1 MTELDE
7 IRELLS
13 DMGKYCDVIENHE
26 TSYKSKVMFTK
37 LLIQD
42 SVLLQKK
49 IRLIEDKILVW
60 KIIGGLINEQPKQN
74 DNQM

>member
-60 KIIGGLINEQPKQN
+60 KITGGLINEQPKQN
-74 DNQM
+74 

>member
-1 MTELDE
+1 MPELED

-13 DMGKYCDVIENHE
+13 DMGKYCDTIENHE
-26 TSYKSKVMFTK
+26 TSYEIKVMFTK

-60 KIIGGLINEQPKQN
+60 KISGGLINEQPK
-74 DNQM
+74 